1 MVRQPFLSATTNNKN
16 GKQSGYMR
24 KVSCCYDNCCYVG
37 VSQSLNEKVTGL
49 CEACQLTQNSLFLL
63 PYSDRI
69 MVYILK
75 YDVIMM

>member
-1 MVRQPFLSATTNNKN
+1 MVTVVYTDAN
-16 GKQSGYMR
+16 
-24 KVSCCYDNCCYVG
+24 
-37 VSQSLNEKVTGL
+37 QSLNEKVKGL
-49 CEACQLTQNSLFLL
+49 CEACQLSQDCLFLL